1 MSSTASNYT
10 RRALV
15 LAAAE
20 HLPGFAV
27 LPDDGTM
34 ATKLAGRV
42 ANYDH
47 EVTISVYSHWKNNRI
62 IVGGHYYYAV
72 DDGYNRQY
80 FGPVES
86 ESPRSTVSADCS
98 AKRLAATIT
107 RLLPQIAEADRAA
120 RERLQSTI
128 DRKAG
133 LAASVAAINAL
144 PVGYRCEAKEGALAW
159 IETAGQS
166 SIDMRAT
173 CDGVR
178 VHVTIPADQLAEAVH
193 ALMAIKNNPKKV
205 S

>member
-1 MSSTASNYT
+1 MSSTTSNYT

-15 LAAAE
+15 LAASE
-20 HLPGFAV
+20 HLPGFSV

-34 ATKLAGRV
+34 STKLVGRV

-47 EVTISVYSHWKNNRI
+47 EITVSVYGHWRNNRI
-62 IVGGHYYYAV
+62 IVSGYYYYTC
-72 DDGYNRQY
+72 GESSQY

-98 AKRLAATIT
+98 AKRLAATIA
-107 RLLPQIAEADRAA
+107 RLLPQIAETDRAA

-159 IETAGQS
+159 VETAGQS
-166 SIDMRAT
+166 SIDMRAS